1 MPLGSVCRLL
11 YGTAQI
17 GAKPQEE
24 NMKPARELNK
34 SRRATVF
41 MEVKVKY
48 RWIE

>member
-24 NMKPARELNK
+24 NMKSARVLNK
-34 SRRATVF
+34 SRRVTVF
-41 MEVKVKY
+41 MEVMVKY